1 MPAEEIKLLAADGQA
16 DCISICEANS
26 WEYSLTH
33 AHGHPSKHKYSPEWT
48 REDNKDAQRD
58 HVLGILFTASSFKA
72 SEHRYFR
79 RLFDKI
85 SKGRYRAPGRLTVR
99 RIVRKVSRQIDKL
112 KPQAYQ
118 TDPGTCVFDH
128 ATGSKGEAM
137 AGFFF
142 ENPAGRILV
151 KLIDSGYDEKNADL
165 IRDQMRQAIQ
175 EIGAPHVSAVGS
187 DSAKSA

>member
-1 MPAEEIKLLAADGQA
+1 
-16 DCISICEANS
+16 
-26 WEYSLTH
+26 
-33 AHGHPSKHKYSPEWT
+33 
-48 REDNKDAQRD
+48 
-58 HVLGILFTASSFKA
+58 
-72 SEHRYFR
+72 
-79 RLFDKI
+79 
-85 SKGRYRAPGRLTVR
+85 
-99 RIVRKVSRQIDKL
+99 
-112 KPQAYQ
+112 
-118 TDPGTCVFDH
+118 
-128 ATGSKGEAM
+128 M

>member
-1 MPAEEIKLLAADGQA
+1 M
-16 DCISICEANS
+16 
-26 WEYSLTH
+26 
-33 AHGHPSKHKYSPEWT
+33 
-48 REDNKDAQRD
+48 
-58 HVLGILFTASSFKA
+58 
-72 SEHRYFR
+72 
-79 RLFDKI
+79 FDKI
-85 SKGRYRAPGRLTVR
+85 SKGRYRAPGKDTVR
-99 RIVRKVSRQIDKL
+99 KIVRKLSSEIDAL

-175 EIGAPHVSAVGS
+175 EIGAPHVSTVGS
-187 DSAKSA
+187 ASAKSAYNAYILLRQDPEFKHIKWGFCGTHAGNRVVDDIKKVWRPLSNCVCGGTRSVRWHSTSLQIPCCPSGRPTKLLSMDGHT